1 MPTNSPSILNR
12 FFQNPAVMDLWQ
24 HTSPEIHILFVLA
37 VVFLLHLLVKIIQYI
52 SEWSITR
59 SHAKAN
65 PFGFVTQQPK
75 FITITR
81 LIVSGINFIIYFFA
95 VGFVLVHGFH
105 VKLNTYLASASI
117 IGFAIS
123 FGSQNLVQDLVTG
136 VTLIFS
142 NVIDV
147 GDVVD
152 LSGTIGRVEKIGLRF
167 TKLVTFSNQD
177 IYIPNRNIGNVSRF
191 PHGGVHAFVDVQLPD
206 GSDPDKIVAVIGK
219 ISLGIWGQFGA
230 TILAEPIIGQVEKS
244 TADSWRYV
252 RVEFKIWP
260 SQGSLIEN
268 TLRPQIISAM
278 KTFDSN
284 YADWMV
290 NVTYRTISKSES
302 VQDAN

>member
-1 MPTNSPSILNR
+1 MATNTPSILNR
-12 FFQNPAVMDLWQ
+12 IFENTVVMDLWQ
-24 HTSPEIHILFVLA
+24 HTSPEIHILFVLTVA
-37 VVFLLHLLVKIIQYI
+37 FLLHLMVKIIRFI
-52 SEWSITR
+52 SEWSITK
-59 SHAKAN
+59 SHAKTN

-81 LIVSGINFIIYFFA
+81 LIVSGINFVIYFLA
-95 VGFVLVHGFH
+95 IGFVLVHGFH
-105 VKLNTYLASASI
+105 VKLNTYLASASL

-152 LSGTIGRVEKIGLRF
+152 LSGTIGRVEQIGLRF

-177 IYIPNRNIGNVSRF
+177 IYVPNRNIGNVSRF
-191 PHGGVHAFVDVQLPD
+191 PHGGLHAFVDVRLPE
-206 GSDPDKIVAVIGK
+206 GSAPDKIVAVIGK
-219 ISLGIWGQFGA
+219 ISTGIWGQFGA
-230 TILAEPIIGQVEKS
+230 TILAAPNLGNVEKS
-244 TADSWRYV
+244 TTGGWSYIRI
-252 RVEFKIWP
+252 EFKIWP

-278 KTFDSN
+278 KVFDSN
-284 YADWMV
+284 YVDWMV
-290 NVTYRTISKSES
+290 NVTYRTIPKSET
-302 VQDAN
+302 APRG

>member
-1 MPTNSPSILNR
+1 
-12 FFQNPAVMDLWQ
+12 MDLWQ

-37 VVFLLHLLVKIIQYI
+37 VVFLLHLLVKIIQHI

-105 VKLNTYLASASI
+105 VNLNTYLASASI

-167 TKLVTFSNQD
+167 TKLVTFSKPGYLYTQSEHRQCK
-177 IYIPNRNIGNVSRF
+177 PV
-191 PHGGVHAFVDVQLPD
+191 PP
-206 GSDPDKIVAVIGK
+206 
-219 ISLGIWGQFGA
+219 
-230 TILAEPIIGQVEKS
+230 
-244 TADSWRYV
+244 WRSSC
-252 RVEFKIWP
+252 FCGCP
-260 SQGSLIEN
+260 AS
-268 TLRPQIISAM
+268 
-278 KTFDSN
+278 
-284 YADWMV
+284 
-290 NVTYRTISKSES
+290 
-302 VQDAN
+302 